1 LPAIFAAAALEP
13 LWVNLFPVSVTRMGT
28 PPASVWQ
35 VRRDA
40 VQAMAAAAV
49 DATVR
54 ALADEY
60 ARALDAYEKD
70 ASAAG
75 PGFVE
80 IQNTMLFATVGQK
93 AE

>member
-1 LPAIFAAAALEP
+1 
-13 LWVNLFPVSVTRMGT
+13 
-28 PPASVWQ
+28 
-35 VRRDA
+35 
-40 VQAMAAAAV
+40 MAAAAV